1 MTVTIQYIAGFN
13 PPTLT
18 IPRVCVI
25 KEEGTN
31 FVFETYHGALPGT
44 DAYIAMEQ
52 VYGPNFSFASEES
65 RETYAREVPIA
76 SVVSMTVLP

>member
-1 MTVTIQYIAGFN
+1 
-13 PPTLT
+13 
-18 IPRVCVI
+18 
-25 KEEGTN
+25 
-31 FVFETYHGALPGT
+31 VFETYHGAVPGT